1 MIKFCRS
8 SLELV
13 VEQSGIEIFHLGQS
27 DTKKQCFH
35 WFPKVFSKLASFSQD
50 LSSPQTSHGV
60 RWRQNV
66 CTANCPMP
74 TGPDLAALL
83 GFPEGVRQ
91 AGNLWIVEV
100 WQKWRLSLGC
110 FFSFALVILGNFD
123 GNVLWSWGKKSL
135 RRPVDYRKTTCLNRS
150 LAGWQVLFTDGPLL
164 CFRFGHFPDPLRF
177 FQFIEHIRVF
187 TTHIYSQLSTT
198 NFNLIQWDANR
209 HLACVHLIC
218 TIYRIFNH
226 ISVYY
231 IFTCLLPD
239 FSIFCP
245 RFHSIS
251 WYQLY

>member
-1 MIKFCRS
+1 M
-8 SLELV
+8 
-13 VEQSGIEIFHLGQS
+13 
-27 DTKKQCFH
+27 
-35 WFPKVFSKLASFSQD
+35 
-50 LSSPQTSHGV
+50 
-60 RWRQNV
+60 
-66 CTANCPMP
+66 
-74 TGPDLAALL
+74 
-83 GFPEGVRQ
+83 
-91 AGNLWIVEV
+91 
-100 WQKWRLSLGC
+100 
-110 FFSFALVILGNFD
+110 ILGNFD

-226 ISVYY
+226 KSVYY
-231 IFTCLLPD
+231 IYLHVYFQIFQYFVHAFTLFPD
-239 FSIFCP
+239 INSTSNAKEDGSRDILEMRHLAAGTLQHKRSELWGDTYWDTPVIAILFVKTDARNTF
-245 RFHSIS
+245 R
-251 WYQLY
+251 